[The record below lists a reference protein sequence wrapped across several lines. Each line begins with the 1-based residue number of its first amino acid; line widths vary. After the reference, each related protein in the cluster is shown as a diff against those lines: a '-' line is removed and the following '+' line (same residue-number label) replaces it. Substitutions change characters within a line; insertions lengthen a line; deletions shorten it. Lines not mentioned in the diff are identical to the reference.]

1 MLHNNDRTVFRS
13 ILLRTCAII
22 LLLKIVSVTLVSAQ
36 NISSETPPLK
46 DRLFYGGSFGLQ
58 FGSITD
64 IQVSP
69 VVGIWVLPRLAVAA
83 GPNYRFYKNYFM
95 STDIYGIRAYT
106 QFVIIQDINSFIPIG
121 MHMGIF
127 VHCEDELLSLKSSS
141 WKDPPYTSNRF
152 YLNTV
157 LAGAGISQQMGRRS
171 SLNIMVLW
179 ALNDSLYGI
188 YSNPE
193 IRVAFIF

>member
-1 MLHNNDRTVFRS
+1 MLHNNDRTVFHR
-13 ILLRTCAII
+13 ILIRTCAII
-22 LLLKIVSVTLVSAQ
+22 LLIIIVSATQVSAQ
-36 NISSETPPLK
+36 NISSEPPPLK

-58 FGSITD
+58 FGTITD

-69 VVGIWVLPRLAVAA
+69 VVGIWVLPRLAFAA

-95 STDIYGIRAYT
+95 STDIYGVRAYT

-121 MHMGIF
+121 MHIGIF
-127 VHCEDELLSLKSSS
+127 LHGENELLSLKSSS

-179 ALNDSLYGI
+179 AINESYYDI